1 MSKLL
6 GKGALSVTPTVVSAT
21 TTPQVF
27 PANASRTSLA
37 VFNVS
42 GDVAIITIVG
52 AANATISLSPGALY
66 EPQVIFGN
74 SFTIESITTSLV
86 HVLEG

>member
-27 PANASRTSLA
+27 PANASRNSLA
-37 VFNVS
+37 IYNVS
-42 GDVAIITIVG
+42 GDLIIITIAG
-52 AANATISLSPGALY
+52 ATPASITLSTGALY
-66 EPQVIFGN
+66 EPLVIFGN
-74 SFTIESITTSLV
+74 SFSIESVTTSLV